1 MCPKCGHTHKLN
13 RDHKNHCFCCR
24 NCGYRSNDDRIGAMN
39 IYQRGLTFIQDYLN
53 EKNNPNNQ
61 DGRVCSDGVKSTTP
75 RCNDSSFEKKS
86 KKGRRHNSRNT
97 TGQLQAHR
105 L

>member
-1 MCPKCGHTHKLN
+1 
-13 RDHKNHCFCCR
+13 
-24 NCGYRSNDDRIGAMN
+24 MN
-39 IYQRGLTFIQDYLN
+39 IYQRGLTFIHDYLN
-53 EKNNPNNQ
+53 EVNNPNNQ
-61 DGRVCSDGVKSTTP
+61 DGQIRSDRVLSATP

-86 KKGRRHNSRNT
+86 EEGRRHNSRNT

>member
-1 MCPKCGHTHKLN
+1 MMIWE
-13 RDHKNHCFCCR
+13 D
-24 NCGYRSNDDRIGAMN
+24 GAL
-39 IYQRGLTFIQDYLN
+39 RGEYMMH
-53 EKNNPNNQ
+53 
-61 DGRVCSDGVKSTTP
+61 TP
-75 RCNDSSFEKKS
+75 RCNDSSFGKKS